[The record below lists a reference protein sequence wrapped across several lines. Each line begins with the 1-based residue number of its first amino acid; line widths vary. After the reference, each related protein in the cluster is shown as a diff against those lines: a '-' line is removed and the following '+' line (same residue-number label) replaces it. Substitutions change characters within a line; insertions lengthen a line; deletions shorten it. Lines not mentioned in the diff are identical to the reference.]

1 MNQKVICISVA
12 FGVGILLIIVAVAV
26 AFGMQGEEA
35 DEVPGAP
42 LNPADFQAGRSVD
55 GSKPAQSEDDK
66 LWNAGMFEGDIENVD
81 PSVGKN
87 ALRGDWFKWPKN
99 TIPYEI
105 ASSFDDRERSI
116 IAKAMNEYQEKTCIR
131 FVPRNT
137 EKGYIFITKAGGC
150 WSSVGRTGGRQQL
163 SLDRGCVY
171 TGTVIHEFM
180 HAIGFFHEQSRT
192 DRDEYVKIV
201 TENILSGREGNFKKY
216 GQDKINHLG
225 AKYDTCS
232 VMHYPSWAFAKT
244 RGLKTIEVVKGGA
257 CTIGQRDGFS
267 DTDVRKINTLY
278 NCDPDK
284 YPNVGGG
291 GVVTSGT
298 TVATTTKFTVRPTPK
313 TTTTFK
319 PSGCGN
325 NHKWCEYWAKT
336 DECNKNPGYM
346 LVNCRKACNQC
357 DKNLNCV
364 DHESHCQDWANN
376 GWCELL
382 GFYMNKY
389 CPKACNK
396 C

>member
-1 MNQKVICISVA
+1 M
-12 FGVGILLIIVAVAV
+12 
-26 AFGMQGEEA
+26 
-35 DEVPGAP
+35 
-42 LNPADFQAGRSVD
+42 
-55 GSKPAQSEDDK
+55 
-66 LWNAGMFEGDIENVD
+66 
-81 PSVGKN
+81 
-87 ALRGDWFKWPKN
+87 
-99 TIPYEI
+99 
-105 ASSFDDRERSI
+105 
-116 IAKAMNEYQEKTCIR
+116 
-131 FVPRNT
+131 
-137 EKGYIFITKAGGC
+137 
-150 WSSVGRTGGRQQL
+150 
-163 SLDRGCVY
+163 
-171 TGTVIHEFM
+171 
-180 HAIGFFHEQSRT
+180 
-192 DRDEYVKIV
+192 
-201 TENILSGREGNFKKY
+201 
-216 GQDKINHLG
+216 
-225 AKYDTCS
+225 
-232 VMHYPSWAFAKT
+232 
-244 RGLKTIEVVKGGA
+244 KTIEVVKGGA

-364 DHESHCQDWANN
+364 DHESHCQDWADN
-376 GWCELL
+376 GWCDLL

-389 CPKACNK
+389 CPKVRIVFRMMGFTNNLKSTNNFYSAGLQQMLNLSCK
-396 C
+396 YRVVFLTVQEQTD